1 MPVDTLHF
9 GDLSA
14 RIALRGY
21 IWFDFASL
29 PRNFTARSLAGLGA
43 FRRQPC
49 YVIDSTKAMRLAA
62 SDVLFELAIDPKH
75 DDQIGR
81 NIA

>member
-1 MPVDTLHF
+1 MPVDTLHL

-14 RIALRGY
+14 RIALRGHV
-21 IWFDFASL
+21 WFDFASL
-29 PRNFTARSLAGLGA
+29 PRSFTARSLAGLGV
-43 FRRQPC
+43 FHRQPC
-49 YVIDSTKAMRLAA
+49 YLIDSTKAMRVSA
-62 SDVLFELAIDPKH
+62 SDVLFKHAIDPKR